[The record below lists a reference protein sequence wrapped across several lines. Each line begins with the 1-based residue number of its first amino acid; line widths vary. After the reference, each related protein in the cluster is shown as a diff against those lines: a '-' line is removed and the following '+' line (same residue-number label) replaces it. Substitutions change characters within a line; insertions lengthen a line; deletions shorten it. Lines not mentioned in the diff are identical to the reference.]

1 MISWNE
7 VTPFKYQ
14 HVRRALMLHVASS
27 NNQYVAKLSAFVVML
42 SLCDD
47 VIAGRVAG
55 IS

>member
-1 MISWNE
+1 MTSWNE

-14 HVRRALMLHVASS
+14 RVRRALMLHVAE
-27 NNQYVAKLSAFVVML
+27 VKLAAFVAML

-47 VIAGRVAG
+47 VIAGRVAR